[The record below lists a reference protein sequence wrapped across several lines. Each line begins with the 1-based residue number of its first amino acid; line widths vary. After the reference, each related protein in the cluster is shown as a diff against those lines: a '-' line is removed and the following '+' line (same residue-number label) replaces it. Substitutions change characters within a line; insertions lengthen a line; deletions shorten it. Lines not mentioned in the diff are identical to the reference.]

1 MKEREELI
9 TPHALINIK
18 KKHIKICVFLWWT
31 IKGLS
36 RCLKKMQAFSEPLQ
50 DSRARQSKNKGIHK
64 GCLYFWW
71 TIRGLSR
78 CSKKMQAFSEPFHG
92 FSSQSKAKK
101 KHPERGAFSLVDDQG
116 AFALLKENASIFRTL
131 SRVLVPI

>member
-18 KKHIKICVFLWWT
+18 KKYIKIGVFLWWT

-50 DSRARQSKNKGIHK
+50 GSRARQSKNKGIHK

-71 TIRGLSR
+71 TIRD
-78 CSKKMQAFSEPFHG
+78 SKPGTIAKMKQKQAKNMQKVPV
-92 FSSQSKAKK
+92 
-101 KHPERGAFSLVDDQG
+101 L
-116 AFALLKENASIFRTL
+116 
-131 SRVLVPI
+131 RVVPQLCPNEKP

>member
-9 TPHALINIK
+9 APHALINIK
-18 KKHIKICVFLWWT
+18 KKYIKIGVFLWWT

-36 RCLKKMQAFSEPLQ
+36 RCL
-50 DSRARQSKNKGIHK
+50 
-64 GCLYFWW
+64 
-71 TIRGLSR
+71 
-78 CSKKMQAFSEPFHG
+78 KKMQAFSEPFHG

-116 AFALLKENASIFRTL
+116 LEPQSNLKKRAIF
-131 SRVLVPI
+131 VCFYYKKAQF